1 MNRVNALNI
10 YLGNYRKYLLIT
22 LNIGLVIF
30 ISLEIMVWNEVNGL
44 TSAEER
50 EMLLEK
56 FCEENPSYV
65 GSCNR
70 GGNLQKY
77 D

>member
-1 MNRVNALNI
+1 MNTVNALNI
-10 YLGNYRKYLLIT
+10 YLGNKRKYLLIF
-22 LNIGLVIF
+22 NIVLVIF

-44 TSAEER
+44 VSAEER
-50 EMLLEK
+50 VKLLEK

>member
-1 MNRVNALNI
+1 MNRVNTLNI

-22 LNIGLVIF
+22 LNIVLVIF

-44 TSAEER
+44 VSAEER
-50 EMLLEK
+50 VKLLEK
-56 FCEENPSYV
+56 FCKENPSYV

>member
-1 MNRVNALNI
+1 MNTVNALNI
-10 YLGNYRKYLLIT
+10 YLGDKRKYLLIT
-22 LNIGLVIF
+22 LNIVLVIF

-44 TSAEER
+44 VSAEER
-50 EMLLEK
+50 VKLLEK
-56 FCEENPSYV
+56 FCKENPSYV

>member
-1 MNRVNALNI
+1 MI
-10 YLGNYRKYLLIT
+10 
-22 LNIGLVIF
+22 
-30 ISLEIMVWNEVNGL
+30 WNEVNGL
-44 TSAEER
+44 VSAEER
-50 EMLLEK
+50 VKLLEK
-56 FCEENPSYV
+56 FCKENPSYV

>member
-1 MNRVNALNI
+1 MNRINDLNI

-22 LNIGLVIF
+22 LNIVLVIF

-44 TSAEER
+44 TSSEER
-50 EMLLEK
+50 EMLLKK